1 MTYKS
6 AMAGLSFGGGK
17 GVIIGDAKTDKT
29 EALFEAYGDFVEQL
43 GGRYITAEDVGIAP
57 GDIEIVGRRTS
68 HVAGVPK
75 GGAGDGDPSPATA
88 WGIFHGIRAAVRHQ
102 LKRDGLAGIEVAV
115 QGLGHVGWR
124 LAEYLHHAGAK
135 LTVTDINAEVV
146 ARAQATFGARAV
158 ASDAIYGAEAE
169 IFAPCALGGIL
180 NGETIP
186 RLRASIV
193 AGSANN
199 QLAADTDGVLL
210 HQRGILYAPDYVINA
225 GGIINIAHEG
235 ADYDRKAAFDHCA
248 GLYDTCLAIF
258 ARAETE
264 GRSPHLIADE
274 MAEERLAASRA
285 QGSVGLRATG

>member
-1 MTYKS
+1 MSVFTS
-6 AMAGLSFGGGK
+6 PSFHDHESVTFCRHRQSGLK
-17 GVIIGDAKTDKT
+17 AIIAVHDTTLGPA
-29 EALFEAYGDFVEQL
+29 L
-43 GGRYITAEDVGIAP
+43 GGTRMWPYAEEQAAIEDVLRLSRGM
-57 GDIEIVGRRTS
+57 
-68 HVAGVPK
+68 K